1 MRVVPQPQLS
11 PERPRVLVVCP
22 GPWDQVALG
31 ERFHARFTLN
41 FHGQK
46 LVEQPSLWEGIRFDV
61 FRWVEHAVET
71 WRGQELAGILGTGDY
86 PGCMFA
92 ALIGEQLGLPVPS
105 PESVVRLSHKYYSRR
120 IQQRHVPEA
129 TPDFEPFDPFAGPPR
144 LKTLDY
150 PLFIKP
156 VKGTMSIRAQ
166 LVRDP
171 GELRRA
177 VHFSWR
183 ERVEKHLLLR
193 PFQHLLHRY
202 TEGQVPAH
210 WFIAE
215 RPLEGVQVTVD
226 GFVERGTPVIM
237 GIVDSVMYPGTI
249 SFQRFDYPSRLPE
262 PVQARMRDVAVRLMR
277 GSGFN
282 HACFNIEMFY
292 DPQRDTVQVIEVN
305 PRMSYQFADLY
316 ERVDGMNTYEAQ
328 LALAVGRPVP
338 WRAKAG
344 RDGAA
349 SSFVLRRFSDAR
361 VLRVPSAEE
370 IAELQAHFPG
380 TIVQVLCA
388 PGERLSSHDQDVG
401 SFRYGIINM
410 GAPTYAELLERY
422 REVERRLNF
431 EFASPDLGAARAT
444 ASTQRSA

>member
-1 MRVVPQPQLS
+1 MRPAPRLQLS

-22 GPWDQVALG
+22 GTWDQVALG
-31 ERFHARFTLN
+31 ERFRERYALD
-41 FHGQK
+41 FHGQE
-46 LVEQPSLWEGIRFDV
+46 LVEQPSLWEGLRFDV
-61 FRWVEHAVET
+61 FRWVEKSVAT

-92 ALIGEQLGLPVPS
+92 ALVGEQLGLPVPS
-105 PESVVRLSHKYYSRR
+105 AESVVRLSHKYYSRQ
-120 IQQRHVPEA
+120 IQRLHVPEA
-129 TPDFEPFDPFAGPPR
+129 TPDFEPFNPFGGPPR
-144 LKTLDY
+144 FQRLDY
-150 PLFIKP
+150 PVFIKP

-166 LVRDP
+166 LVRTP
-171 GELRRA
+171 EELRRA

-183 ERVEKHLLLR
+183 ERLEKRLLLG
-193 PFQHLLHRY
+193 PFQHLLSRY
-202 TEGQVPAH
+202 TEGDVPAW

-215 RPLEGVQVTVD
+215 QPLEGVQVTVD
-226 GFVERGTPVIM
+226 GFVERGTPVVM

-262 PVQARMRDVAVRLMR
+262 PVQVRMRDIAVRLMR

-292 DPQRDTVQVIEVN
+292 DPQRDTVRVIEVN

-328 LALAVGRPVP
+328 LALATGRQVP
-338 WRAKAG
+338 WRARAG

-361 VLRVPSAEE
+361 VVRVPSKEE
-370 IAELQAHFPG
+370 IAELQERFPG
-380 TIVQVLCA
+380 TLVQVLCA

-422 REVERRLNF
+422 AEVERRLRF
-431 EFASPDLGAARAT
+431 EFA
-444 ASTQRSA
+444 